1 MTAAGKDHSDPS
13 AVSVLGN
20 SGLAETKRGM
30 EVESLLLLFL

>member
-20 SGLAETKRGM
+20 SGLAETKEGWR
-30 EVESLLLLFL
+30 